1 MKRREP
7 NFDNMLKVL
16 RRQVPERPVL
26 FELFMNM
33 KLYELV
39 NGCKPAGSDD
49 VSIARFT
56 INAFRKLGYDYATVH
71 GSDFGFPHGERH
83 KDSTVSLNDGAV
95 IFDEES
101 FGAYRWP
108 DPDSFDYSRLEKVR
122 PDLPDGM
129 KLMVMGPGG
138 VLENVISLTGY
149 DNLCFI
155 LYDKPE
161 LAQSLFDEVGSRLL
175 GYYRN
180 VVQYDAVGLVCSNDD
195 WGFNTQPML
204 APEQMRRYVIPW
216 HRKIVKT
223 AHDAGKPI
231 MLHSCGNLK
240 TLIDDIVDVGFD
252 AKHSFE
258 DNIFPIEQAYEA
270 WHDRIALL
278 GGIDVDF
285 ICRRSESEVR
295 GRVAAMLERTAAR
308 GGWAAGTGN
317 SVPEYIPV
325 GQYLAMVETAIGYNP
340 LGDMP

>member
-7 NFDNMLKVL
+7 NFENMLKVL
-16 RRQVPERPVL
+16 RREVPERPVL

-39 NGCKPAGSDD
+39 NGCKPAGDDD

-56 INAFRKLGYDYATVH
+56 IDAFRKLGYDYSTIH
-71 GSDFGFPHGERH
+71 GSDFNFQHNERAQG
-83 KDSTVSLNDGAV
+83 STVSLNDGAV

-101 FGAYRWP
+101 FDAYRWP
-108 DPDSFDYSRLEKVR
+108 DPDAFDYSRLEKVR
-122 PDLPDGM
+122 PYLPDGM
-129 KLMVMGPGG
+129 KLMVMGPCG
-138 VLENVISLTGY
+138 VLENVIALTGY
-149 DNLCFI
+149 DNLCFM
-155 LYDKPE
+155 LYDEPE
-161 LAQSLFDEVGSRLL
+161 LVQRLFDEVGSRLV

-180 VVQYDAVGLVCSNDD
+180 ALQYDTVGMISSNDD

-204 APEQMRRYVIPW
+204 SPEQMRQYVIPW
-216 HRKIVKT
+216 HRKIVET
-223 AHDAGKPI
+223 AHAAGRPVL
-231 MLHSCGNLK
+231 LHSCGNLK

-252 AKHSFE
+252 AKHSYE

-285 ICRRSESEVR
+285 ICRRPESDVR
-295 GRVAAMLERTAAR
+295 TRVAAMLDRTAGR
-308 GGWAAGTGN
+308 GGWAVGTGN

-325 GQYLAMVETAIGYNP
+325 KQYLAMVETAIGYNP
-340 LGDMP
+340 LAD